1 MMSKKQWSAVINAY
15 IWSVAN
21 SATDFNPDDMD
32 ILCDLLDARKAAP
45 GTEER
50 VKAIKKT
57 ESEYNTEYE
66 KVLKSKGV

>member
-1 MMSKKQWSAVINAY
+1 MNKKQWTAVIKAY
-15 IWSVAN
+15 IWSVAS

-32 ILCDLLDARKAAP
+32 ILCDLLELRKNTP

>member
-1 MMSKKQWSAVINAY
+1 MMSKKQWSSVINAY

-45 GTEER
+45 GMDDR
-50 VKAIKKT
+50 KKVIKKT

-66 KVLKSKGV
+66 EVLKKGV